1 MDNHKSRSTG
11 SDERSGAKKILA
23 YTEDGRYWLVPLL
36 VGSDAPSDVKT
47 QKRNYD
53 NDPPLSERLTSSSS
67 SSSRP
72 TPQPAANISA
82 STPAFRFSASMD
94 KEKQKQ
100 PVTVINLDSS
110 DEEEELELWNDEDGM
125 LQIFV
130 GTQAGRLHAFDLRGE
145 GSGVEVL
152 SVVWSDMAYQEVGQ
166 PVQELLVVDGHEK
179 PNMTAVES
187 SKSSLTGAMIVIG
200 RRGKIRVVVLA
211 TQVLAHDPQSG
222 SENAAA
228 SWTISQTW
236 FRFITPRFTA
246 LSASAGRGW
255 FGLSLS
261 GDLLFYDQS
270 VERFGMPLEI
280 YQARQEI
287 SQKLQLMDAASH
299 AIQALIQK
307 GQAADREIMR
317 LNRIIHTLQRAVEMN
332 SQYGPGALIDVDIST
347 IVFPPSLVSV
357 VGKKYFLRLRISSAL
372 QLDWNDG
379 WMLTWQLLPLRSI
392 CAVCQPPPQAAP
404 PQMQTTDLSLGSCT
418 TLRGLAPDRTIQSDF
433 EVPLDQLNLPLQL
446 QLGLEYRLIESSHRA
461 VYFPVDLV
469 FLDHLHF
476 AEPVV
481 SEDVSA
487 PIPWPAP
494 MEVLPDHRRELL
506 QNEGSRQPCTCATLP
521 SSTLG
526 ERSGIEYRWLERSGN
541 QLYFLLDP
549 PAMHSHIPTGAGHGK
564 EDSPSPAP
572 IIFDNC
578 LAILLGEYVSPT
590 DRLTSMLH
598 STEVAYLSIPASP
611 PAVNKSSDSDRRLKN
626 HLSSSRWRSTTIQIR
641 LSLAGDD
648 AESRRRAERWAVD
661 AGHDRVQVCLT
672 VSETANQASPSTVT
686 ATSYVLNV
694 LERRICELMMS

>member
-1 MDNHKSRSTG
+1 MLTNVT
-11 SDERSGAKKILA
+11 A
-23 YTEDGRYWLVPLL
+23 V
-36 VGSDAPSDVKT
+36 
-47 QKRNYD
+47 RNACYC
-53 NDPPLSERLTSSSS
+53 RGHCIVLT
-67 SSSRP
+67 
-72 TPQPAANISA
+72 
-82 STPAFRFSASMD
+82 D
-94 KEKQKQ
+94 K
-100 PVTVINLDSS
+100 
-110 DEEEELELWNDEDGM
+110 
-125 LQIFV
+125 F
-130 GTQAGRLHAFDLRGE
+130 
-145 GSGVEVL
+145 EVL
-152 SVVWSDMAYQEVGQ
+152 AS
-166 PVQELLVVDGHEK
+166 
-179 PNMTAVES
+179 
-187 SKSSLTGAMIVIG
+187 
-200 RRGKIRVVVLA
+200 
-211 TQVLAHDPQSG
+211 QVSAHDPQSG
-222 SENAAA
+222 SENAAT

-236 FRFITPRFTA
+236 FRLITPRFTV

-307 GQAADREIMR
+307 GQ
-317 LNRIIHTLQRAVEMN
+317 
-332 SQYGPGALIDVDIST
+332 
-347 IVFPPSLVSV
+347 
-357 VGKKYFLRLRISSAL
+357 
-372 QLDWNDG
+372 
-379 WMLTWQLLPLRSI
+379 
-392 CAVCQPPPQAAP
+392 
-404 PQMQTTDLSLGSCT
+404 
-418 TLRGLAPDRTIQSDF
+418 GLALDRTIQRDF

-494 MEVLPDHRRELL
+494 LEVLPDHRRELI
-506 QNEGSRQPCTCATLP
+506 QNEGSRQPCTCTTLP

-526 ERSGIEYRWLERSGN
+526 ERGGIEYRWLERSGN

-564 EDSPSPAP
+564 DDSPSPAP

-578 LAILLGEYVSPT
+578 LAILLGEYISPT

-611 PAVNKSSDSDRRLKN
+611 PAVSKSSDSDHRLGN
-626 HLSSSRWRSTTIQIR
+626 RLSSSRWRSTTIQIR

-648 AESRRRAERWAVD
+648 AESRRRAERWAVE

-672 VSETANQASPSTVT
+672 VSETADQASPSTVT
-686 ATSYVLNV
+686 AASYVLNA